1 MATEIERKFL
11 VVGKPWIESHTQGTV
26 YTQGY
31 LSTDPERVI
40 RVRMADSK
48 GYLTIKSKVSA
59 MTCAEYEYEIPH
71 DEAKALLETLALKPY
86 IEKIRYKIP
95 HGAHIWDVD
104 VFSGEN
110 TGLVVAE
117 IELKHENE
125 AFTKPQWLGDEVT
138 KDMRYKNANLAT
150 HPFSS
155 W

>member
-11 VVGKPWIESHTQGTV
+11 VIGKPWLENHIQGTA

-31 LSTDPERVI
+31 LSTDPERVV
-40 RVRMADSK
+40 RVRVAAQK
-48 GYLTIKSKVSA
+48 GYLTIKAKASA
-59 MTCAEYEYEIPH
+59 MTCAEYEYEIPP

-95 HGAHIWDVD
+95 HGSHIWDVD
-104 VFSGEN
+104 IFSGAN
-110 TGLVVAE
+110 TGLVLAE
-117 IELKHENE
+117 IELTHEDE

-138 KDMRYKNANLAT
+138 KDMRYKNANLVT